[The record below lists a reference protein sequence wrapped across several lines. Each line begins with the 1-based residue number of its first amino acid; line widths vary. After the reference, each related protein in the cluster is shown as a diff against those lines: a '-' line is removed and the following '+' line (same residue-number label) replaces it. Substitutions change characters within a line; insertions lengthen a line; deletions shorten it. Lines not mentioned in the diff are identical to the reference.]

1 MTFMDWRKNKNRGPR
16 DPPFAHPEV
25 PADYVSQEDEE
36 SLYRQ
41 PSRKSTY
48 VDDRDEEPAQSPFSD
63 EHRYSGVPSL
73 NNNNTPYN
81 SGAPPQ
87 LPRPSFDAYGAF
99 SDPAPSGFAP
109 SGGSPTDGGPR
120 ISRTMQYADPYAA
133 VRATVASAGQTTAPP
148 PAPGYSSYDQ
158 YPNTGYR

>member
-1 MTFMDWRKNKNRGPR
+1 MDWRKNKNRGPR

-109 SGGSPTDGGPR
+109 SGGSPTDSGPR